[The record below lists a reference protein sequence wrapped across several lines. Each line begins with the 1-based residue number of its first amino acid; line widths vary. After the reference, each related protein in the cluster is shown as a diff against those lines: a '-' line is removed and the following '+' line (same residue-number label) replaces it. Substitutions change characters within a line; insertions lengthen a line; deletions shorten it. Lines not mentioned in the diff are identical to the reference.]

1 MESSHERQNAVTPL
15 PGWTFGLA
23 LCVLGGLLWYWP
35 VPPRY
40 LTPDSVDFL
49 RYAFC
54 IQARIQESIEAGW
67 TQAGPGGSPLTCDGA
82 SHWPSGH
89 PLLLW
94 ALLKAGLE
102 PVTAVRLLSLF
113 PAALLPLPL
122 FFLGRALKDARA
134 GLWAAA
140 LIVPCVS
147 LRTYALYPD
156 ARLGGLLFTFAAYA
170 ALIEGW
176 MKRRPGLLVWAGIF
190 SGLTIS
196 FRAEGRLN
204 AALVLLALVCLVG
217 NQVWTQR
224 GFLALPLRARMSA
237 FGQAFVRACLRPMGA
252 VLAGLL
258 AVLVPLQVM
267 VIRLAGQV
275 QLEPRGWEV
284 PISSWTAFLPVY
296 LFLPLFEAASQPS
309 PLRQAVQQSLDH
321 PQYVTPLAERL
332 VMLLDQL
339 GQNLPRM
346 PGYLSQTV
354 PLVLGVLAL
363 VGAVVLLR
371 QPSSPRSGV
380 ETMPAGIDNQE
391 IRSPRRLAL
400 RGAGGISLPA
410 DSFQGVREEQEAPNT
425 GLKRAALWSL
435 TLLPLLPLSAFPQA
449 FNPRLPEANLLFVP
463 MALALLAGVAVS
475 GAQDW
480 IESRGASTASPAR
493 ARLRAVFSWGIVLSL
508 LVSWARLEQGQYRAL
523 LQERGGTPF
532 DSSPIVQ
539 KAAAWVEL
547 YAPPEVPLIASVP
560 VALIPLLSGHQRI
573 SFPSFWEVRSVAER
587 WHETRTSDPSQ
598 PLPLLVLSSVD
609 QLESPLVMREWL
621 KVEPGLKMVFFAESQ
636 GHWVAILSF

>member
-1 MESSHERQNAVTPL
+1 METSRVHQNAVTPL
-15 PGWTFGLA
+15 PGWMFGLA

-54 IQARIQESIEAGW
+54 IQESIEASFGAMG
-67 TQAGPGGSPLTCDGA
+67 TRAGTVTCDGA

-204 AALVLLALVCLVG
+204 AALVLLAVGCLVG

-237 FGQAFVRACLRPMGA
+237 FGQDFLRTCLRPMGA

-258 AVLVPLQVM
+258 AVLVPLQVI
-267 VIRLAGQV
+267 VIRLSGQV

-371 QPSSPRSGV
+371 QPSSPGL
-380 ETMPAGIDNQE
+380 I
-391 IRSPRRLAL
+391 PRC
-400 RGAGGISLPA
+400 GAGA
-410 DSFQGVREEQEAPNT
+410 GVGEAPNT

-435 TLLPLLPLSAFPQA
+435 TLLPLVPLSAFPQA

-475 GAQDW
+475 GVQDW
-480 IESRGASTASPAR
+480 LESRGASIASPAR
-493 ARLRAVFSWGIVLSL
+493 ARLRVVFSWGIVLSL

-573 SFPSFWEVRSVAER
+573 SFPSFWEVRSVAEH
-587 WHETRTSDPSQ
+587 WQKTREEDPSQ